1 MVNYNINGPSFVLS
15 CSEKVKIPLMVCSHE
30 RSGTHFMMNSIA
42 ECTEY
47 TVNPFLNFDYI
58 PLGSFVNFFSKE
70 SMNKFFCSLQDISQN
85 EYDTYCVNSIIK
97 SHFPLSLLDHNK
109 NLCRVIYIYRNPE
122 EVFISYWKFLHR
134 WNWLEGP
141 KLSSP
146 LELIKSN
153 PKGQSQRYQIENYKN
168 YFLRWASHIINA
180 QNSARNSSNIV
191 LVNYSQLKDNFEAT
205 IEYISDKLKINIFHP
220 LIKPNKEKFIYGKEM
235 EICDKE
241 RILLNNFI
249 REEIKNF
256 PELPKDLLNLF

>member
-1 MVNYNINGPSFVLS
+1 MANYKINGPSFVLS

-30 RSGTHFMMNSIA
+30 RSGTHFMMNSIS

-47 TVNPFLNFDYI
+47 TVNPFLNFDYM

-70 SMNKFFCSLQDISQN
+70 SMNKFLFSLQEIRKN
-85 EYDTYCVNSIIK
+85 EYSTHCVNSIIK
-97 SHFPLSLLDHNK
+97 SHYPISLLDHNK

-146 LELIKSN
+146 LELIKTN
-153 PKGQSQRYQIENYKN
+153 PKGQSQRYQIENYTN
-168 YFLRWASHIINA
+168 YFARWASHIIDAKNA
-180 QNSARNSSNIV
+180 ARNSSNIV
-191 LVNYSQLKDNFEAT
+191 LVNYSELQNNFEKT
-205 IEYISDKLKINIFHP
+205 IEYICHKLKINMFQQP
-220 LIKPNKEKFIYGKEM
+220 VKPNKEKFIYGKAM

-241 RILLNNFI
+241 KILMKNFI
-249 REEIKNF
+249 KEEIKKF
-256 PELPKDLLNLF
+256 PNLPNDLLNLF